1 MCCGEKEVTA
11 TRQRPGRGSPASPPV
26 LGLELAV
33 FPGVRAHGMAVW
45 RLLPSPCPHR
55 GGPGAPIPAAPAG
68 DGEHRGPPPPL
79 PPSHVWPRPC
89 PFTFCPVEDGC
100 GLGAVQ
106 GSGTAGRNLV
116 RGCRRPSERHGVA
129 RGVPAREEGCCPARW
144 GGGSVGLERLRDAGA
159 FSLRPG
165 PSRCFAPALGSDG
178 VSLSLHISPSLLR
191 IPGCV

>member
-1 MCCGEKEVTA
+1 MCCGEKEGTA

-45 RLLPSPCPHR
+45 RLLPSPGPRRGAGCSHPCGTRWGWGTPWSSTTAATEPCPAQAVSLHLLPR
-55 GGPGAPIPAAPAG
+55 GGWL
-68 DGEHRGPPPPL
+68 R
-79 PPSHVWPRPC
+79 VRCRP
-89 PFTFCPVEDGC
+89 
-100 GLGAVQ
+100 

-116 RGCRRPSERHGVA
+116 CGCRRPSERHGVA
-129 RGVPAREEGCCPARW
+129 CGVPAREEGCCPAR
-144 GGGSVGLERLRDAGA
+144 GEGSVGLERRRDAGA